1 MASRTLCSSPLHWGL
16 SSQRAGCWGE
26 SRQGTQTGAVGSLP
40 WSLIYVME
48 EGTLEGGFPLAR
60 SPSGSDG

>member
-1 MASRTLCSSPLHWGL
+1 MASRTLRSSPLHRGL

-48 EGTLEGGFPLAR
+48 EGMEGGFPLAR